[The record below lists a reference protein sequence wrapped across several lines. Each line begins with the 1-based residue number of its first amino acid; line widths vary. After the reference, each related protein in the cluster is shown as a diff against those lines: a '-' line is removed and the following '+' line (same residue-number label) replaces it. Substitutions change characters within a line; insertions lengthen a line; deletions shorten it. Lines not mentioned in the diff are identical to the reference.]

1 MTNFL
6 LKLFVPN
13 SNDVS
18 DTKVRTK
25 IGNLASAVSIVLNI
39 ILFLLKLMIG
49 KISMSV
55 SIIADAF
62 NNLSDAS
69 SNLISLVSFKIS
81 SRPAD
86 EDHPYGHARFEYLAS
101 MIVACLIL
109 AVSFELGKSSIDK
122 IINPSEV
129 TLSLPFVLALVL
141 SVFVKLWMSIFNKK
155 IGTKINSTV
164 LLAAAAD
171 SRNDI
176 ISTCAVIAGGVMAS
190 YFNIKIDGYLGL
202 GVALFIC
209 YSGISFIKESFDLIM
224 GMGISKEEHDEIKQK
239 IMSYDGILGVHD
251 FMLHDYGAN
260 NRFGSCHVEMDYA
273 ADPMVSHEIIDT
285 IERDLYAQK
294 NIYMSI
300 HYDPILVGDPEVDE
314 MKKRLNSIIKEISPK
329 LGMHDFRMVKGEEN
343 TNLIFDVVVP
353 YKFELSNEEIK
364 EKIDNSLSGEKMIY
378 HTVITFDFGFAEE

>member
-1 MTNFL
+1 MTEFL
-6 LKLFVPN
+6 LKIFVSESEN
-13 SNDVS
+13 TADA
-18 DTKVRTK
+18 KVRTK
-25 IGNLASAVSIVLNI
+25 VGNFASVVSIILNI
-39 ILFLLKLMIG
+39 ILFGVKTVIG
-49 KISMSV
+49 KLSMSV
-55 SIIADAF
+55 SITADAF

-109 AVSFELGKSSIDK
+109 VVSFELGKSSVQK
-122 IINPSEV
+122 ILNPESV
-129 TLSLPFVLALVL
+129 ALTVPFVLALVV
-141 SVFVKLWMSIFNKK
+141 SIFVKLWMSIFNKK
-155 IGTKINSTV
+155 VGTLINSTV

-176 ISTCAVIAGGVMAS
+176 ISTCAVIVGGVIGT
-190 YFNIKIDGYLGL
+190 YFHLNIDGYLGL

-224 GMGISKEEHDEIKQK
+224 GVGISKEEHDEIKET

-273 ADPMVSHEIIDT
+273 ADPMLSHEIIDT

-300 HYDPILVGDPEVDE
+300 HYDPILVGDPEIDE
-314 MKKRLNSIIKEISPK
+314 MRSKLVCIVKDISPK
-329 LGMHDFRMVKGEEN
+329 LGIHDFRMVRGEEN
-343 TNLIFDVVVP
+343 TNLIFDIVVP
-353 YKFELSNEEIK
+353 YKFEMNYQQIK
-364 EKIDNSLSGEKMIY
+364 DRIDEALINDKMTY
-378 HTVITFDFGFAEE
+378 HTVITFDLGFAEE